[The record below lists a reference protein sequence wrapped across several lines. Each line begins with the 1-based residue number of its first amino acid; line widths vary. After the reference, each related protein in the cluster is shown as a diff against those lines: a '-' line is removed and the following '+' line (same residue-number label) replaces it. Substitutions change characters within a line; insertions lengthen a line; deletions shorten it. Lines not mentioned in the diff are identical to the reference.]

1 MSDKETG
8 KRLRFSG
15 AQRVQL
21 DSATCRVRVRLEVPR
36 GGSFVVGMAEGASS
50 LEGQLRSAAEATL
63 EALRQTLGTRA
74 LTMTLDLSDVT
85 TFDAFGKSGVMVSL
99 RVTDKGVPYFLT
111 GFSPVGD
118 ASSEFPDDVQVD
130 VFRRQTTQVANVA
143 QAVALAVL
151 NATNRLLSGG

>member
-1 MSDKETG
+1 MADGSSD
-8 KRLRFSG
+8 
-15 AQRVQL
+15 
-21 DSATCRVRVRLEVPR
+21 
-36 GGSFVVGMAEGASS
+36 

-63 EALRQTLGTRA
+63 AALRQTLGSR
-74 LTMTLDLSDVT
+74 TLMMELGDVT

-99 RVTDKGVPYFLT
+99 RVTEQSIPYFLT

-130 VFRRQTTQVANVA
+130 VFRRQNTQVANVA

-151 NATNRLLSGG
+151 SATNRLLSGG